1 MLNMAVIIYG
11 LVFVLVTYFYLRT
24 RVKEEKEVELTSLEP
39 RELEERGL
47 KNSGY
52 YIIRQE

>member
-1 MLNMAVIIYG
+1 MAVIIYG

-39 RELEERGL
+39 REFEERGL

>member
-1 MLNMAVIIYG
+1 MAVIIYG
-11 LVFVLVTYFYLRT
+11 LIFVLVTYLYLRT
-24 RVKEEKEVELTSLEP
+24 RVKEDDDVELISLEP
-39 RELEERGL
+39 RELEQKGL